1 MMTEHFRL
9 SPHHDERPE
18 NTKIKLIVI
27 HNISLPP
34 NSFEGPWVD
43 DLFMGRL
50 DVDAHPYFKQLEGVR
65 VSAHQLIRRCGQV
78 IQYVPFDKRAWH
90 AGVSNWKGESQ
101 CNDFSIGIE
110 LEGADDLPFTDIQY
124 KKLSEVTKALIF
136 RYPDVTENSIC
147 GHSDI
152 APGRKTDP
160 GQMFDWD
167 HLFTLIGKNHND
179 LS

>member
-1 MMTEHFRL
+1 MSDYFRL

-18 NTKIKLIVI
+18 NSVIKLLVI

-34 NSFEGPWVD
+34 NSFDGPWID

-50 DVDAHPYFKQLEGVR
+50 DTNSHPYFKQLEGIR
-65 VSAHQLIRRCGQV
+65 VSAHQLIRRNGEV

-90 AGVSNWKGESQ
+90 AGISNWQGESN
-101 CNDFSIGIE
+101 CNDFSVGIE
-110 LEGADDLPFTDIQY
+110 LEGTDDLPFTEIQY
-124 KKLSEVTKALIF
+124 LKLAEVTKALIF
-136 RYPDVTENSIC
+136 RYPHFNVKSIC

-160 GQMFDWD
+160 GGKFDWD
-167 HLFTLIGKNHND
+167 HFFSLIEKKT
-179 LS
+179 

>member
-1 MMTEHFRL
+1 MNSDYFRL

-18 NTKIKLIVI
+18 HCTIKLLVI

-34 NSFEGPWVD
+34 SSFDGPWID

-50 DVDAHPYFKQLEGVR
+50 DVNAHPYFKQLEGLR
-65 VSAHQLIRRCGQV
+65 VSAHQLIRRSGDI

-90 AGVSNWKGESQ
+90 AGISSWQGETH

-110 LEGADDLPFTDIQY
+110 LEGTDDLAFTNIQY
-124 KKLSEVTKALIF
+124 EKLAEVVKALTF
-136 RYPDVTENSIC
+136 RYPDIINDSIC

-160 GQMFDWD
+160 GDKFDWQR
-167 HLFTLIGKNHND
+167 LFTLIDKK
-179 LS
+179 S